1 MSPGKK
7 DEPNTYD
14 EEHKAFADSRSSE
27 FVYVP
32 NKKPTD
38 EDSSSL
44 ALDQHADTSDADVKL
59 PLVVLGERGSGKSAR
74 LASWYTRRMQTKS
87 KDEFL
92 FAHFAGCSPRSR
104 QLRHVLF
111 RLATSLKKH
120 FNLRDDPP
128 KTEERL
134 RWSLNRFLAAASKKH
149 FPARI
154 VIIID
159 GVDLVQG
166 ENAQQGQLHWLP
178 TDIPP
183 CVRFI
188 LSTVEFDKGLSPNQK
203 AGSVRHLHRTYN
215 ELKRRR
221 CPILK
226 LDPLIIE
233 VRNQIINAFTSK
245 FQQSFELNETQAFKI
260 VTSRPAYKPL
270 FLRTVLYALQ
280 LGVEMSTASIDEQLE
295 HYLTAESE
303 EMLISQ
309 ILDQCSSY
317 IEGASLVPK
326 KNSILGATLSVLYV
340 SRDGLTDEEI
350 WGSIQVMLGFELNG
364 EQKDCVR
371 RILKDFCMTVE
382 GKRMFTHSAVENV
395 VYEKYITTPENNIK
409 LHQMMGRYFGK
420 KDKSASEKGLG
431 LRKLNCLVWHLEV
444 SGSWNKLK
452 NTLVNIENFFTWWD
466 KEHNRTEFISL
477 WASLTNYAQR
487 GREPVK
493 SLVTGQF
500 NEKRMRY
507 NQVPRP
513 YCDIVE
519 EYTKSID
526 VYRSHHRGEDEKVN
540 QAILKVGDFF
550 LDFAMLGHEK
560 AADVPDYIH
569 PEIPNND
576 MKSLGVP
583 YLDNENG
590 LSVLIQPMTD
600 ILKRDENGHI
610 VPEATEDRDDAP
622 LAANDDMPVCSTYF
636 FRRWYWIQYPYI
648 ALANCGKIFNK
659 GIDRRNQNLEFAGK
673 KSAATNIRGKSK
685 TGTLTD
691 GERPGMSKS
700 QSQGSMMSSSV
711 KTKAVQDDLDALVL
725 EEAVKTKLP
734 AIQYQRRG
742 KRSRTVPKVPR
753 KIAETTTARD
763 EILGLAE
770 REEKKIMNEIAEL
783 REEFDNLVQQKQ
795 MLILTKAKVDTDY
808 TNVKN
813 MEFAATENEEKA
825 AYLQE
830 EVAKVEEK
838 YRFAKQLKTN
848 FGAILKMCG
857 RHPAHAQALIDELE
871 GKLKTDS
878 ILIKQISDLLREEKY
893 ENTATA
899 NYYKSMKKAVQ
910 TSMDLHHKMIESR
923 QNQQE
928 NLELAGQQELNRDR
942 VASAAATTR
951 ANSPEAF
958 KPVDPLTIPQTA
970 DSEVELG
977 LSEEDIAFSHKYA
990 KALDKVKEKTEYND
1004 ILPFVERFLD
1014 QGSLKLEAQ
1023 EMQRQCNTRIEQLK
1037 LELEA
1042 AQKEATQ
1049 VQRSLGGTSGKE
1061 TKEKYTQL
1069 SLAQTALKRAKEKA
1083 DSAEN
1088 LNRDVR
1094 TGLENIACAVGIPD
1108 PHPDTHVSEILG
1120 QVESVMQML
1129 MDEKEKA
1136 AQKNLAESQVQS
1148 SNDNDKS
1155 RRFSMAASG
1164 GMMARPAELESALIA
1179 HNESKGRIAPRFYG
1193 HQPPT
1198 EEKKEER
1205 GDFGDDG
1212 EMGEIGDNR
1221 KMIKTSTAKA
1231 LRAQQR
1237 RNMRIAAAAQQQ
1249 LI

>member
-1 MSPGKK
+1 MPSVANP
-7 DEPNTYD
+7 P
-14 EEHKAFADSRSSE
+14 
-27 FVYVP
+27 
-32 NKKPTD
+32 
-38 EDSSSL
+38 
-44 ALDQHADTSDADVKL
+44 L
-59 PLVVLGERGSGKSAR
+59 PPSAP
-74 LASWYTRRMQTKS
+74 QTKS

-104 QLRHVLF
+104 QLRHLLF
-111 RLATSLKKH
+111 RLATSLRQH
-120 FNLRDDPP
+120 FNLREMEVP

-166 ENAQQGQLHWLP
+166 ENAQEGQLHWLP

-188 LSTVEFDKGLSPNQK
+188 LSTVEFDKGLSPNSK

-226 LDPLIIE
+226 LDPLIFD
-233 VRNQIINAFTSK
+233 VRTQIIQAFINK
-245 FQQSFELNETQAFKI
+245 FQQSFELEQAQAFKI
-260 VTSRPAYKPL
+260 VSSRPAYKPL

-317 IEGASLVPK
+317 IEGASVVPK
-326 KNSILGATLSVLYV
+326 NNSILGATLSVLYV

-350 WGSIQVMLGFELNG
+350 WGSIQLMLGFELNG

-371 RILKDFCMTVE
+371 RILKDFCMTVN
-382 GKRMFTHSAVENV
+382 GKRMFTHSAVESV
-395 VYEKYITTPENNIK
+395 VYEKYITTPEKNIK
-409 LHQMMGRYFGK
+409 LHQMMGRYFNRMQ
-420 KDKSASEKGLG
+420 ASD
-431 LRKLNCLVWHLEV
+431 RKLNCLVWHLEV

-452 NTLVNIENFFTWWD
+452 NTLVNVENFFTWWD
-466 KEHNRTEFISL
+466 TEHNRTEFLSL

-487 GREPVK
+487 GREPVN

-513 YCDIVE
+513 YCDVVE

-526 VYRSHHRGEDEKVN
+526 EYRASHRGEDELIN
-540 QAILKVGDFF
+540 TAILKVADFF
-550 LDFAMLGHEK
+550 LEFAMLGHEK

-569 PEIPNND
+569 PEIPNSD

-583 YLDNENG
+583 YLDSKDG
-590 LSVLIQPMTD
+590 LSVLRKPMTD
-600 ILKRDENGHI
+600 VLDRDENGHI
-610 VPEATEDRDDAP
+610 VVPHTDGNDDAP

-636 FRRWYWIQYPYI
+636 FRRWMWIQYPYI
-648 ALANCGKIFNK
+648 ALSNCGQKYNTGMDRK
-659 GIDRRNQNLEFAGK
+659 GQNLEFKEGK
-673 KSAATNIRGKSK
+673 KAAVNTRGKSK

-691 GERPGMSKS
+691 GDRPGMSKS
-700 QSQGSMMSSSV
+700 QLQGSMMSLSAKSKPV
-711 KTKAVQDDLDALVL
+711 NDDPDSLVL
-725 EEAVKTKLP
+725 EMEAMKTKLP
-734 AIQYQRRG
+734 TIQFQRRG

-795 MLILTKAKVDTDY
+795 MLTLTAAKVDTDY

-825 AYLQE
+825 ARL
-830 EVAKVEEK
+830 KVDIEQVEGK
-838 YRFAKQLKTN
+838 YFFERQLKNN

-878 ILIKQISDLLREEKY
+878 ILIKQISDLLREERY
-893 ENTATA
+893 ENTATD
-899 NYYKSMKKAVQ
+899 NYYRSMKKAVQ
-910 TSMDLHHKMIESR
+910 VSMDLHHKMIENR

-942 VASAAATTR
+942 VATAAVSAR
-951 ANSPEAF
+951 ANSPETF
-958 KPVDPLTIPQTA
+958 RLIDPLTIPQTA
-970 DSEVELG
+970 DSEVQLG
-977 LSEEDIAFSHKYA
+977 LSDADVALSHTWA
-990 KALDKVKEKTEYND
+990 KALDIIKEKTEYND
-1004 ILPFVERFLD
+1004 VVPFVERFLD
-1014 QGSLKLEAQ
+1014 QGTLKHHAL
-1023 EMQRQCNTRIEQLK
+1023 EMQRKCQNRIEELK

-1042 AQKEATQ
+1042 TQKEATE
-1049 VQRSLGGTSGKE
+1049 VQRDLGGTSGKE
-1061 TKEKYTQL
+1061 TKEKHNEL
-1069 SLAQTALKRAKEKA
+1069 SVAQTLLKRAKEKA

-1120 QVESVMQML
+1120 QIESVMQML

-1136 AQKNLAESQVQS
+1136 TQKNLAESQIQS
-1148 SNDNDKS
+1148 SSQEGDKT
-1155 RRFSMAASG
+1155 RRFSMAATT
-1164 GMMARPAELESALIA
+1164 GMQARSAELESALIA
-1179 HNESKGRIAPRFYG
+1179 HKESKGKIAPRFYG
-1193 HQPPT
+1193 HQPP

-1205 GDFGDDG
+1205 GDNIDDS
-1212 EMGEIGDNR
+1212 ELGEIGENR
-1221 KMIKTSTAKA
+1221 KMIKFSTTKA
-1231 LRAQQR
+1231 LRAQKKR
-1237 RNMRIAAAAQQQ
+1237 EMRLAAAKAAQQ
-1249 LI
+1249 IV

>member
-1 MSPGKK
+1 MSPSTKARA
-7 DEPNTYD
+7 NTYD
-14 EEHKAFADSRSSE
+14 DEHKAFSDSRSSE

-38 EDSSSL
+38 EDTSSL

-74 LASWYTRRMQTKS
+74 LASWYTRRMQTKN

-111 RLATSLKKH
+111 RLATSLRQH
-120 FNLRDDPP
+120 FNLREMEVP

-233 VRNQIINAFTSK
+233 VRTQIINAFTNK

-280 LGVEMSTASIDEQLE
+280 LGVEMSSASIDEQLE

-309 ILDQCSSY
+309 ILDQCSNY
-317 IEGASLVPK
+317 IEGFSVVPK
-326 KNSILGATLSVLYV
+326 TNSILGATFSVLYV

-350 WGSIQVMLGFELNG
+350 WGSIQLMLGFELNG
-364 EQKDCVR
+364 QQKDCVR
-371 RILKDFCMTVE
+371 RILKDFCMTVN

-395 VYEKYITTPENNIK
+395 VFEKYITTPEKNIK
-409 LHQMMGRYFGK
+409 LHQMMGRYF
-420 KDKSASEKGLG
+420 SRMQASD
-431 LRKLNCLVWHLEV
+431 RKLNCLVWHLEV

-452 NTLVNIENFFTWWD
+452 NTLVNVENFFTWWD
-466 KEHNRTEFISL
+466 TEHNRTEFISL

-487 GREPVK
+487 GREPVN

-500 NEKRMRY
+500 DEKRMRY

-519 EYTKSID
+519 EYTKSVD
-526 VYRSHHRGEDEKVN
+526 EYRLSHRGEDELIN
-540 QAILKVGDFF
+540 TAILKVSDFF
-550 LDFAMLGHEK
+550 LEFAMLGHEK
-560 AADVPDYIH
+560 FADVPDYVH

-583 YLDNENG
+583 YLDTENG
-590 LSVLIQPMTD
+590 LSVLIKPMTD
-600 ILKRDENGHI
+600 VLERDENGHI
-610 VPEATEDRDDAP
+610 KMETDDNRDDAP

-636 FRRWYWIQYPYI
+636 FRRWMWIQYPYI
-648 ALANCGKIFNK
+648 ALANCGKKYNL
-659 GIDRRNQNLEFAGK
+659 GMDRKSQNLEFAGK
-673 KSAATNIRGKSK
+673 KSAATNFRGKSK

-700 QSQGSMMSSSV
+700 QSQGSIMSSSANN
-711 KTKAVQDDLDALVL
+711 TKAIDDDVDML

-734 AIQYQRRG
+734 TIQFQRRG

-770 REEKKIMNEIAEL
+770 REEKKIMNEISEL

-795 MLILTKAKVDTDY
+795 MLILTKAKVDTDF

-825 AYLQE
+825 AFLQSE
-830 EVAKVEEK
+830 IANNEEK
-838 YRFAKQLKTN
+838 YNFQKQLKN
-848 FGAILKMCG
+848 NYGAILKMCG

-871 GKLKTDS
+871 TKLKNDS

-958 KPVDPLTIPQTA
+958 KTVDPLTIPQTA

-977 LSEEDIAFSHKYA
+977 LSEEDVALSHKYA
-990 KALDKVKEKTEYND
+990 NALAIVKEKTEYND

-1014 QGSLKLEAQ
+1014 QGTLKHHAL
-1023 EMQRQCNTRIEQLK
+1023 EMQRKCQNRIEELK
-1037 LELEA
+1037 LDLEA
-1042 AQKEATQ
+1042 AQKEATE
-1049 VQRSLGGTSGKE
+1049 VQRDLGGISGKE
-1061 TKEKYTQL
+1061 TKEKHNQL
-1069 SLAQTALKRAKEKA
+1069 SLAQAVLKRAKEKA
-1083 DSAEN
+1083 ESADN

-1094 TGLENIACAVGIPD
+1094 TGLENVACAVGIPD

-1120 QVESVMQML
+1120 QIESVMQML

-1136 AQKNLAESQVQS
+1136 AQKNLAESQVQA
-1148 SNDNDKS
+1148 NAEGDK
-1155 RRFSMAASG
+1155 RRFSMATSG
-1164 GMMARPAELESALIA
+1164 AMMARPPELESALTA
-1179 HNESKGRIAPRFYG
+1179 HKESKGRIAPKFYG

-1198 EEKKEER
+1198 EEKKEEK
-1205 GDFGDDG
+1205 GDILDDG
-1212 EMGEIGDNR
+1212 EVGEIGDNR

-1231 LRAQQR
+1231 LKAQQR
-1237 RNMRIAAAAQQQ
+1237 RNMRIAAAASQNVM
-1249 LI
+1249 